1 MSTLLQLAP
10 RGTRN
15 WPSPH
20 TTPHNRPRAKR
31 RALPKAAPPGKG
43 RPPGRLASALAQ
55 GRSLEGTG
63 AQLARSKVLSCQG
76 FAAAPLSR
84 WIVASPTVR
93 AELKGRQKAFM
104 VVEHPCGQRSHLR
117 S

>member
-20 TTPHNRPRAKR
+20 TTPHNRPRAER

-43 RPPGRLASALAQ
+43 RPQAD
-55 GRSLEGTG
+55 
-63 AQLARSKVLSCQG
+63 
-76 FAAAPLSR
+76 SR
-84 WIVASPTVR
+84 QP
-93 AELKGRQKAFM
+93 
-104 VVEHPCGQRSHLR
+104 
-117 S
+117 

>member
-20 TTPHNRPRAKR
+20 TTPHNRPRAER

-43 RPPGRLASALAQ
+43 RPQADSRQ
-55 GRSLEGTG
+55 SLPRG
-63 AQLARSKVLSCQG
+63 AAWRGPARSTDGHGWKLW
-76 FAAAPLSR
+76 P
-84 WIVASPTVR
+84 
-93 AELKGRQKAFM
+93 
-104 VVEHPCGQRSHLR
+104 
-117 S
+117 

>member
-20 TTPHNRPRAKR
+20 TTPHNRPRAER

-43 RPPGRLASALAQ
+43 RPQADSRQPLPR
-55 GRSLEGTG
+55 G
-63 AQLARSKVLSCQG
+63 AAWRGPARSTDGHGWKLW
-76 FAAAPLSR
+76 P
-84 WIVASPTVR
+84 
-93 AELKGRQKAFM
+93 
-104 VVEHPCGQRSHLR
+104 
-117 S
+117 